1 MCATAEKLSEGAIKV
16 DRQTGEVV
24 ALSAKHL
31 KSPKRAGWRKNLQLT
46 LWRLYGVDLTAVP
59 GIGVETALTVF
70 SEVGPDLSAFADAAR
85 FASWLG
91 LAPGTRISGG
101 KKLSG
106 SAPRRTQTAG
116 QALRMVALTL
126 RSSKSYLGE
135 AHRARCRRLDP
146 PRAIKASAHQLA
158 RLIYAMVWYGE
169 EYSEKGAEQYQ
180 QERRTRRIR
189 QLKRQA
195 QRFGCQLEPIAE
207 AA

>member
-1 MCATAEKLSEGAIKV
+1 M
-16 DRQTGEVV
+16 DQQTGEVV

-31 KSPKRAGWRKNLQLT
+31 NSPERTGWRKNLQLT

-59 GIGVETALTVF
+59 GIGVETALTIVA
-70 SEVGPDLSAFADAAR
+70 EVDPDLSAFADAAR

-91 LAPGTRISGG
+91 LVPGTRISGG

-106 SAPRRTQTAG
+106 AAPRRTQTAG
-116 QALRMVALTL
+116 QVL

-146 PRAIKASAHQLA
+146 PRAIKATAHQLA

-195 QRFGCQLEPIAE
+195 
-207 AA
+207 